1 MASACAALL
10 SLLSPFPSTP
20 SFRRRRLDINALGSS
35 IQRRL
40 LQCNNG
46 LYEYPV
52 PRDVSGLVWRWCGCL
67 EPRSDAGEEGRK
79 GEREGG
85 RRPRGL
91 SDINTFHYCRQWP
104 GEWASDSWWAPG
116 RCATNSLL
124 RSPASPSNLIHAA
137 EGGSLEAWRRCA
149 FLDATS
155 LSIG

>member
-10 SLLSPFPSTP
+10 SLLFPFPSTP

-67 EPRSDAGEEGRK
+67 EPRSDAGEEGR
-79 GEREGG
+79 ERERG
-85 RRPRGL
+85 REDVGPAGSPILIHSITADNDRVNGPLTLDELRGAVQPTASFARPR
-91 SDINTFHYCRQWP
+91 HR
-104 GEWASDSWWAPG
+104 
-116 RCATNSLL
+116 
-124 RSPASPSNLIHAA
+124 LI
-137 EGGSLEAWRRCA
+137 
-149 FLDATS
+149 
-155 LSIG
+155 